1 MLLRVVVNDV
11 LVVDGMVVVD
21 VYLVL
26 TPDRLDVVDVSSP
39 LALRYEPIKLDRRNG
54 ISRSMSAELLVL
66 LEYVDFLYD
75 SVLLDG
81 KYVLLVVG
89 NRVEI
94 AGILYFVA
102 ELLFPLIAAFLLHSM
117 NRFYFSNLFIQGF
130 LWWS

>member
-21 VYLVL
+21 VYRVL

-75 SVLLDG
+75 SVLLGG

-130 LWWS
+130 LWSW

>member
-21 VYLVL
+21 VYRVL

-75 SVLLDG
+75 SVLLGG

-117 NRFYFSNLFIQGF
+117 NRIYFSNLFIQGF
-130 LWWS
+130 LWSW